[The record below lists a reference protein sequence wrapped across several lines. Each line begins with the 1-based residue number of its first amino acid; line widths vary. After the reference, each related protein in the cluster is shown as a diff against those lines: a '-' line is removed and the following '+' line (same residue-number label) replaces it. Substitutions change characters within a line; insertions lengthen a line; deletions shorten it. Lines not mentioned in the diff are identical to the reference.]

1 MNVKRK
7 YKLNKSVTENKLLNN
22 GFSINHTYQCFVYKD
37 LIKLVLNIDI
47 DEKWWNYK
55 IIDISTNELYS
66 PYYNREFGNSDVV
79 ELIDIKLEQIL
90 KGMVR
95 NKILYRHLGNTQKI
109 YTIYGIYKRIRILYI
124 VSETE

>member
-1 MNVKRK
+1 MSINKK
-7 YKLNKSVTENKLLNN
+7 YKLNKYVTTNRLLKN
-22 GFSINHTYQCFVYKD
+22 GFSINNTYQCFVYKD

-90 KGMVR
+90 KEMVR
-95 NKILYRHLGNTQKI
+95 NKILYTTSR
-109 YTIYGIYKRIRILYI
+109 
-124 VSETE
+124 

>member
-1 MNVKRK
+1 MNIKRK
-7 YKLNKSVTENKLLNN
+7 YKLNKSVTENKLLKN

-55 IIDISTNELYS
+55 IIDVSTNELYS

-79 ELIDIKLEQIL
+79 ELVDIKLEQVL
-90 KGMVR
+90 KEMVR
-95 NKILYRHLGNTQKI
+95 NKILY
-109 YTIYGIYKRIRILYI
+109 TISR
-124 VSETE
+124 